1 MKTWEGQMEELNRK
15 TDGME
20 REIEQKGEIGVGEW
34 VVGLNNYLGPW
45 EFVILYSIMK
55 N

>member
-1 MKTWEGQMEELNRK
+1 MEAWEGQMEELNRK

-34 VVGLNNYLGPW
+34 VVGPNSYLGPW
-45 EFVILYSIMK
+45 KFVILYSIMK